1 MLLVFFTWLRSATA
15 SHSVALC
22 QQNVNRSAVVKK
34 NGIWKCGGEPSR
46 AKSQQCSHAIL
57 IERERS
63 KKNHS
68 KGRKDNGKVK
78 QEIQREMGGWEAGLL
93 PLFSPLAATHAF
105 ERIFSSGK
113 ISADDTVV
121 KMKTP
126 QRLVDVTVIDS

>member
-1 MLLVFFTWLRSATA
+1 MWRGAISSQITAVFPC
-15 SHSVALC
+15 HSD
-22 QQNVNRSAVVKK
+22 RE
-34 NGIWKCGGEPSR
+34 GEGG
-46 AKSQQCSHAIL
+46 
-57 IERERS
+57 RERS

-68 KGRKDNGKVK
+68 KGRKGNGKVK

-93 PLFSPLAATHAF
+93 PLFSLAATHAF

-121 KMKTP
+121 EMKTP